1 MIKVTLE
8 HGATAT
14 LEMRATAAQAL
25 QALGVARDKQVVAA
39 RINGA
44 MADLSQPL
52 TTDCTIAP
60 VRLDSPEGL
69 EIMRHSAAH
78 LMAEAVR
85 NLFPGVKVAI
95 GPAIE
100 AGFYYD
106 FDVPEPFTPED
117 LAKIETHMAELT
129 AQNQPFRRDEV
140 AREQAINYFRGEG
153 EAYKV
158 ELLEEIPQD
167 QVSLY
172 QQGSFIDLCR
182 GPHIPSTGYIKAFK
196 LTATSGA
203 YWRGDERRPML
214 QRIYGTAFA
223 TRKELAHHLELLEE
237 AKRRDHR
244 RLGRELELYSI
255 EEEAGPGMVIYHP
268 KGALLRSLI
277 ETFERRE
284 HLKRGYQLVMGPQML
299 KADLWKRS
307 GHWDNYRDNMYFT
320 EVEGQGYGI
329 KPMNCLAHM
338 LIYKSKV
345 RSYRELPLRFFELG
359 TVLRHERSG
368 VLHGLT
374 RVRQFTQDDAHI
386 LCMPEQVESEIL
398 GVLNFVAEVMAI
410 FGFDYE
416 VELST
421 RPEKSIGSDAEWD
434 LATNALTGA
443 LQTWGR
449 PYGVCAGEGAF
460 YGPKIDIKLK
470 DALQRRWQCATIQC
484 DFTLPER
491 FDLAYIGPDGER
503 HRPVMLHRVILG
515 SLERFMGVL
524 IEHFAGAFPVWLA
537 PVQAIMLPITDRV
550 HTYAQEVAQ
559 ALRDADL
566 RVEVDTRP
574 ETLRYKIREAQVQK
588 IPYMVIMGDRE
599 AADRTLAPRLRDGTE
614 LKGVPLEAF
623 IERLQKESQTPS
635 PGLETV
641 SPKATKNGDGPL
653 IIDVHGGGI
662 AGIGPMGPQK

>member
-1 MIKVTLE
+1 MIKVTLD

-14 LEMRATAAQAL
+14 LEKGATVAQAL
-25 QALGVARDKQVVAA
+25 KALDVAADRQVVAA
-39 RINGA
+39 RINGNA
-44 MADLSQPL
+44 VDLSHAL
-52 TTDCTIAP
+52 EADCTVAP
-60 VRLDSPEGL
+60 IPLDSPEGL

-85 NLFPGVKVAI
+85 DLFPGVKVAI

-117 LAKIETHMAELT
+117 LEKIEAHMAELT
-129 AQNQPFRRDEV
+129 AQDQPFRRDELS
-140 AREQAINYFRGEG
+140 REQALHYFRDQG

-158 ELLEEIPQD
+158 ELLEEIPQEK
-167 QVSLY
+167 VSLY
-172 QQGSFIDLCR
+172 QQGTFIDLCR
-182 GPHIPSTGYIKAFK
+182 GPHLPSTGYLKAFK

-223 TRKELAHHLELLEE
+223 TREELARHLELLEE

-244 RLGRELELYSI
+244 RLGRELGLFSI

-277 ETFERRE
+277 EDFERRE
-284 HLKRGYQLVMGPQML
+284 HLKRGYQMVMGPQML

-320 EVEGQGYGI
+320 EVEGQMYGI

-345 RSYRELPLRFFELG
+345 RSYRELPLRLFELG

-398 GVLNFVAEVMAI
+398 GVLQFVAEVMAI

-421 RPEKSIGSDAEWD
+421 RPEKSIGTEAEWD
-434 LATNALTGA
+434 LATNALIGA
-443 LQTWGR
+443 LKTWGVS
-449 PYGVCAGEGAF
+449 YGICEGEGAF

-491 FDLAYIGPDGER
+491 FDLTYVGPDGER

-524 IEHFAGAFPVWLA
+524 MEHFAGAFPVWLA
-537 PVQAIMLPITDRV
+537 PVQAILLPITDRV
-550 HTYAQEVAQ
+550 HLYAQEVAR
-559 ALRDADL
+559 ALLDADL

-614 LKGVPLEAF
+614 LKDIPLEAF
-623 IERLQKESQTPS
+623 LQRLREESRIPS
-635 PGLETV
+635 PA
-641 SPKATKNGDGPL
+641 SSSS
-653 IIDVHGGGI
+653 
-662 AGIGPMGPQK
+662 

>member
-1 MIKVTLE
+1 MIHITLE
-8 HGATAT
+8 HGGAVP
-14 LEMRATAAQAL
+14 LEAGITVAQAL
-25 QALGVARDKQVVAA
+25 KALGVAAGQQVVAA
-39 RINGA
+39 RINGEVV
-44 MADLSQPL
+44 DLARPL
-52 TTDCTIAP
+52 DRDCAIVP
-60 VRLDSPEGL
+60 IRLDSPEGL

-85 NLFPGVKVAI
+85 DLFPGVKVAI

-100 AGFYYD
+100 SGFYYD
-106 FDVPEPFTPED
+106 FDVAEPFTPED
-117 LAKIETHMAELT
+117 LDRIESHMAQLA
-129 AQNQPFRRDEV
+129 AQDQPYRREDISRTE
-140 AREQAINYFRGEG
+140 AIRFFEQAG

-158 ELLEEIPQD
+158 ELLQEIPQE

-172 QQGSFIDLCR
+172 HQGNFTDLCR
-182 GPHIPSTGYIKAFK
+182 GPHIPSTGFLKAFK

-214 QRIYGTAFA
+214 QRIYGTAFP
-223 TRKELAHHLELLEE
+223 TREELARHLELLEE
-237 AKRRDHR
+237 AKLRDHR
-244 RLGRELELYSI
+244 RLGRELGLFSI

-277 ETFERRE
+277 ENFERRE
-284 HLKRGYQLVMGPQML
+284 HLKRGYQIVMGPQML

-307 GHWDNYRDNMYFT
+307 GHWDNYRDHMYFS
-320 EVEGQGYGI
+320 EVEGQMYGI
-329 KPMNCLAHM
+329 KPMNCVAHM
-338 LIYKSKV
+338 LIYKSRV

-398 GVLNFVAEVMAI
+398 GVLEFVSEVMGI
-410 FGFDYE
+410 FGFEYE

-421 RPEKSIGSDAEWD
+421 RPEKSIGTDAEWE
-434 LATNALTGA
+434 LATNALIGA
-443 LQTWGR
+443 LQTRGL
-449 PYGVCAGEGAF
+449 PYEVCEGEGAF
-460 YGPKIDIKLK
+460 YGPNIDIKLK

-491 FDLAYIGPDGER
+491 FDLTYVGPDGER

-515 SLERFMGVL
+515 SLERFLGVL
-524 IEHFAGAFPVWLA
+524 VEHFAGAFPVWLA
-537 PVQAIMLPITDRV
+537 PVQAILLPITDRV
-550 HTYAQEVAQ
+550 HAYAQEVAR
-559 ALRDADL
+559 AMRDADL
-566 RVEVDTRP
+566 RVEVDDRP

-614 LKGVPLEAF
+614 LKGVALEAF
-623 IERLQKESQTPS
+623 IERLKEESRIPS
-635 PGLETV
+635 AAP
-641 SPKATKNGDGPL
+641 SS
-653 IIDVHGGGI
+653 
-662 AGIGPMGPQK
+662 

>member
-1 MIKVTLE
+1 MIKVTLD
-8 HGATAT
+8 HGATTT
-14 LEMRATAAQAL
+14 LEPGATVAQAF
-25 QALGVARDKQVVAA
+25 QALEVAADRQVVAV
-39 RINGA
+39 RINGDQ
-44 MADLSQPL
+44 ADLSRAL
-52 TTDCTIAP
+52 TQDCTIAP
-60 VRLDSPEGL
+60 IRLDSPEGL

-85 NLFPGVKVAI
+85 DLFPGVKVAI

-100 AGFYYD
+100 SGFYYD

-117 LAKIETHMAELT
+117 LARIEAHMAQLT
-129 AQNQPFRRDEV
+129 AQDEPFRRDEMD
-140 AREQAINYFRGEG
+140 REQAIGYFRGQG
-153 EAYKV
+153 EVYKV
-158 ELLEEIPQD
+158 ELLEEIPGD
-167 QVSLY
+167 KVSLY
-172 QQGSFIDLCR
+172 QQGNFIDLCR
-182 GPHIPSTGYIKAFK
+182 GPHLPSTGYIKAFK

-214 QRIYGTAFA
+214 QRIYGTAFPSPE
-223 TRKELAHHLELLEE
+223 ELAQHLELLEE

-244 RLGRELELYSI
+244 RLGRELGLFSI

-268 KGALLRSLI
+268 KGALLRSFI
-277 ETFERRE
+277 EDFERRE
-284 HLKRGYQLVMGPQML
+284 HLKRGYQMVMGPQML

-307 GHWDNYRDNMYFT
+307 GHWDNYRDHMYFT
-320 EVEGQGYGI
+320 DVEGQMYGI
-329 KPMNCLAHM
+329 KPMNCVAHM

-345 RSYRELPLRFFELG
+345 RSYRELPLRLFELG

-386 LCMPEQVESEIL
+386 LCTPEQVESEIL
-398 GVLNFVAEVMAI
+398 GVLKFVAEVMAI
-410 FGFDYE
+410 FGFEYE

-421 RPEKSIGSDAEWD
+421 RPEKSIGTEAEWD
-434 LATNALTGA
+434 LATNALMGA
-443 LQTWGR
+443 LQTWGL
-449 PYGVCAGEGAF
+449 PYDRCEGEGAF

-491 FDLAYIGPDGER
+491 FDLTYVGPDGER

-524 IEHFAGAFPVWLA
+524 VEHFAGAFPVWLA
-537 PVQAIMLPITDRV
+537 PVQAILLPITDRV
-550 HTYAQEVAQ
+550 HPYAQEVAGL
-559 ALRDADL
+559 LREADL

-614 LKGVPLEAF
+614 LKDVPLEAF
-623 IERLQKESQTPS
+623 IQRLREESQIPS
-635 PGLETV
+635 PGL
-641 SPKATKNGDGPL
+641 
-653 IIDVHGGGI
+653 
-662 AGIGPMGPQK
+662 

>member
-1 MIKVTLE
+1 MINITLE
-8 HGATAT
+8 HGPTIT
-14 LEMRATAAQAL
+14 LEEGATISQAL
-25 QALGVARDKQVVAA
+25 KALDVATDRQVVAA

-44 MADLSQPL
+44 AADLSRPL
-52 TTDCTIAP
+52 TADCSIAP
-60 VRLDSPEGL
+60 ILLDSPEGV

-85 NLFPGVKVAI
+85 DLFPGVKVAI

-117 LAKIETHMAELT
+117 LAKIEARMAELT
-129 AQNQPFRRDEV
+129 AQDQPFRRDELS
-140 AREQAINYFRGEG
+140 REQALHYFRDQS

-158 ELLEEIPQD
+158 ELLEEIPTD
-167 QVSLY
+167 KVSLY

-182 GPHIPSTGYIKAFK
+182 GPHIPSTGFIKAFK

-223 TRKELAHHLELLEE
+223 SPDELAHHLELLEE

-244 RLGRELELYSI
+244 RLGRELELFSI

-268 KGALLRSLI
+268 KGALLRSFI
-277 ETFERRE
+277 ENFERRE
-284 HLKRGYQLVMGPQML
+284 HLKRGYQIVMGPQML

-320 EVEGQGYGI
+320 EVEGQMYGI

-359 TVLRHERSG
+359 TVMRHERSG

-398 GVLNFVAEVMAI
+398 GVLEFVAEVMGI
-410 FGFDYE
+410 FGFEYE
-416 VELST
+416 MELST
-421 RPEKSIGSDAEWD
+421 RPEKSIGTDAEWD
-434 LATNALTGA
+434 LATNALLGA
-443 LQTWGR
+443 LKTRGL
-449 PYGVCAGEGAF
+449 PYDVNEGDGAF

-491 FDLAYIGPDGER
+491 FDLTYVGPDGER

-537 PVQAIMLPITDRV
+537 PVQAVLLPITDRV
-550 HTYAQEVAQ
+550 HGYAQEVAR
-559 ALRDADL
+559 ALRDSDL

-614 LKGVPLEAF
+614 LKGVSLEAF
-623 IERLQKESQTPS
+623 IERLQEESRIPS
-635 PGLETV
+635 PA
-641 SPKATKNGDGPL
+641 SSSS
-653 IIDVHGGGI
+653 
-662 AGIGPMGPQK
+662 